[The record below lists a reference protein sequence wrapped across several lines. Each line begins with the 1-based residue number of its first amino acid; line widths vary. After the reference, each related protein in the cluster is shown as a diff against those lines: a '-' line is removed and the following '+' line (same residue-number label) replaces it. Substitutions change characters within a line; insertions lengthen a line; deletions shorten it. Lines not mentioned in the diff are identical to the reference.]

1 MSESGASDDA
11 GKSTAVLWGLTSGL
25 PWDHAIQASLH
36 FCCAQ
41 PSVTAAVLVTVDTAE
56 TLLVTAGRM
65 AGNGTVSLSRSLLD
79 RSFGQVL
86 NRQTILE
93 LVSGLGVFSGLTVQL
108 FPWPDLGAV
117 LLLQMASTTA
127 VVDSSANELIQTV
140 ARQILGRST
149 DRSLLFPDVALLEAM
164 AEYAAGAGHEIN
176 NPLASIIG
184 QAQLLLKSDTAVE
197 RRQALETIGA
207 QAWRVRDMIGNSM
220 LFARPPVPQRSVFPL
235 IPAIQD
241 VFGGLSQAAEENRVA
256 LNLLAQDDRVQLRA
270 DRSQISNALA
280 QLIRNSIQAI
290 ASKSTTGNVEVEVR
304 SDVEGVVEIL
314 VRDDGPGLQGET
326 VRRHLF
332 SPFFSGRS
340 AGRGLGFGL
349 SLAWQIVR
357 MHQGLLFHQTPVS
370 GGAEFLIGLGRE

>member
-1 MSESGASDDA
+1 MSEFGPSDDP
-11 GKSTAVLWGLTSGL
+11 SRTPAVFLGLTSGL
-25 PWDHAIQASLH
+25 PWDQAVQACIH
-36 FCCAQ
+36 FCCTQ
-41 PSVTAAVLVTVDTAE
+41 PSITSAVLVTVNTAE
-56 TLLVTAGRM
+56 TLQVTVGRT
-65 AGNGTVSLSRSLLD
+65 AGNGTVSLSRSFLD
-79 RSFGQVL
+79 RSFGHVL

-93 LVSGLGVFSGLTVQL
+93 LVSGLGVVSGLTVQL

-117 LLLQMASTTA
+117 LLLQMASTT
-127 VVDSSANELIQTV
+127 VDHSSGSFIQTV
-140 ARQILGRST
+140 ARQIAGRST
-149 DRSLLFPDVALLEAM
+149 DRPLLFPDVALLEAM

-184 QAQLLLKSDTAVE
+184 QAQLLLKSDTSVE

-220 LFARPPVPQRSVFPL
+220 LFARPPVPQRTVFPL

-241 VFGGLSQAAEENRVA
+241 VFGGLSQTAEENRVA
-256 LNLLAQDDRVQLRA
+256 LNLLAQDDRVQLKA

-290 ASKSTTGNVEVEVR
+290 ASKSAAGNVEVEVR
-304 SDVEGVVEIL
+304 CDVEGVVEIL

-370 GGAEFLIGLGRE
+370 GGAEFLIGMPEG